1 MNRPRIAIT
10 GIGVVSAI
18 GTDRQSFW
26 TGLSTGTSGANRIT
40 TFDTSGFKSQIG
52 APVIDFDPSRY
63 LSRKRIRRMSRFSQ
77 MASYAA
83 QQAVDDAHLDREELK
98 RSVLGEGPSTD
109 GAGEAG
115 EAGGGSSAPRVGT
128 VIGTAAGDY
137 DNLEAEH
144 WKLRDRGPGY
154 GNPLA
159 VPMIIPNMSSA
170 NVSIDLGISGANMG
184 VASACASG
192 GHAIAIAAM
201 MLQTGRADIM
211 LGGGAEAAITPLTV
225 NAYGC
230 MGVLTSRND
239 DPTHASR
246 PFDRDRDGFL
256 IGEGAAVLV
265 MEREEDARAR
275 GAEIL
280 AFLDGAGMTAD
291 AHSVAIPEPDGRAA
305 ALAMREAVR
314 DADLALS
321 DIGYINAHGTST
333 GANDRTE
340 TIAIK
345 HAFGSHA
352 GSLAV
357 SSNKSM
363 IGHTL
368 GAAGAVEA
376 AATVLTLKHGE
387 LPPTINYETPDP
399 ECDLDYVPNTSRSA
413 DLRAAISNSFGFGGQ
428 NCSLLFT
435 RG

>member
-1 MNRPRIAIT
+1 MTKNRIAIT
-10 GIGVVSAI
+10 GIGVVSSI
-18 GTDRQSFW
+18 GTDRNAFW
-26 TGLSTGTSGANRIT
+26 EGLSTGCSGGKAIS
-40 TFDTSGFKSQIG
+40 TFDTTGFKSTIA
-52 APVIDFDPSRY
+52 APVTDFQPERY
-63 LSRKRIRRMSRFSQ
+63 LTRKRIRRMSRFSQ

-83 QQAVDDAHLDREELK
+83 LQAVEDAGFSREDF
-98 RSVLGEGPSTD
+98 RGD
-109 GAGEAG
+109 G
-115 EAGGGSSAPRVGT
+115 APRVGT

-144 WKLRDRGPGY
+144 AKLYERGPGH

-159 VPMIIPNMSSA
+159 VPLIIPNMSAA
-170 NVSIDLGISGANMG
+170 NVSIDLGISGPNIG
-184 VASACASG
+184 VSSACASG
-192 GHAIAIAAM
+192 GHGIAVAAM
-201 MLQTGRADIM
+201 MLHAGRADVV

-239 DPTHASR
+239 DPLHASR

-265 MEREEDARAR
+265 MEREADARAR
-275 GAEIL
+275 GATIFAL
-280 AFLDGAGMTAD
+280 LSGIGMTAD

-305 ALAMREAVR
+305 AMAMREAVE
-314 DADLALS
+314 DAGLS
-321 DIGYINAHGTST
+321 LNDVGYINAHGTST

-345 HAFGSHA
+345 SAFGHHA
-352 GSLAV
+352 SKLAV

-368 GAAGAVEA
+368 GAAGGVEA
-376 AATVLTLKHGE
+376 AATVLSVYHGII
-387 LPPTINYETPDP
+387 PPTINYENPDP
-399 ECDLDYVPNTSRSA
+399 ECDLDYVPNTARSVA
-413 DLRAAISNSFGFGGQ
+413 IEAAISNSFGFGGQ
-428 NCSLLFT
+428 NSALLFT

>member
-1 MNRPRIAIT
+1 MDRPRIAIT

-18 GTDRQSFW
+18 GTDRHSFW
-26 TGLSTGTSGANRIT
+26 NALSSGTSGAKPIT
-40 TFDTSGFKSQIG
+40 TFDTTDFKSRIG
-52 APVIDFDPSRY
+52 APVVDFDPSPY
-63 LSRKRIRRMSRFSQ
+63 LSRKRMRRMSRFSQ

-98 RSVLGEGPSTD
+98 RSVL
-109 GAGEAG
+109 AGTTQTGDVSNGGNA
-115 EAGGGSSAPRVGT
+115 GGSSAPRVGT

-137 DNLEAEH
+137 ENLEAEH
-144 WKLRDRGPGY
+144 RKLHERGPGY

-159 VPMIIPNMSSA
+159 VPLIIPNMSSA
-170 NVSIDLGISGANMG
+170 NVSIDLGISGPNTG

-239 DPTHASR
+239 DPAHASR

-275 GAEIL
+275 GANIL
-280 AFLDGAGMTAD
+280 AFVDGAGMTAD

-305 ALAMREAVR
+305 AMAMREAVV
-314 DADLALS
+314 DAGISLS
-321 DIGYINAHGTST
+321 DVGYINAHGTST

-345 HAFGSHA
+345 LAFGSHA
-352 GSLAV
+352 SSLAV

-376 AATVLTLKHGE
+376 AATVLTLTHGV
-387 LPPTINYETPDP
+387 LPPTINYENPDP
-399 ECDLDYVPNTSRSA
+399 ECDLDYVPNASRA
-413 DLRAAISNSFGFGGQ
+413 VDVRAAISNSFGFGGQ